1 MTGPYPRRPSAI
13 AERGMVA
20 TSQPLATQAGLRA
33 LEDGGTAV
41 DAAICAAAVLCV
53 VEPMMTGLGGDAFA
67 IVHRDGKLDGLNSSG
82 RAPAAADPDTLGAIP
97 IRGPLAVTVPGAVAG
112 WAALA
117 ERHGRLGLDRLLRD
131 AIEIAERGFAVTPV
145 IAGMWQADADALA
158 GFPEA
163 ARTWLPAPRAGELR
177 RLPELARTLREVA
190 EHGPDGFYRGRIA
203 EAICAASPLSS
214 DDLTAHRAEWVE
226 PLRVRYRG
234 VEVCEL
240 PPNGQGAAAL
250 QALGML
256 DCLEL
261 PADEVERVHQQAEA
275 AKLAFADAY
284 RHIHDGPLPAGYLDP
299 SYLAERAGLIEQGRA
314 GSPAPGDLPRGGT
327 VYLCA
332 VDHERTACSLIQSIY
347 YHFGSLVV
355 APGTGVTLQNR
366 GACFTLE
373 PGHPNRLAA
382 GKRPFH
388 TIIPGMLVE
397 GASLIGPFGLM
408 GGHMQ
413 PQGHLQLVSQL
424 IDRGLDPQAAIDEPR
439 FRLDLSDGDWT
450 LALEAPLWRHGGV
463 LGRRGH
469 RVLLDPDPTGFGG
482 AQAILVHGDALIGG
496 SESRKDG
503 VVLGR

>member
-1 MTGPYPRRPSAI
+1 MTRAYPRRSSAV

-20 TSQPLATQAGLRA
+20 TSQPLATQAGLQA
-33 LEDGGTAV
+33 LADGGTAV
-41 DAAICAAAVLCV
+41 DAAIAAAAVLCV

-67 IVHRDGKLDGLNSSG
+67 IIHRDGKLDGLNSSG
-82 RAPAAADPDTLGAIP
+82 RSPAAADPDALGAIP

-145 IAGMWQADADALA
+145 IAGMWQAGAGALA

-163 ARTWLPAPRAGELR
+163 ARTWLPAPRVGELR
-177 RLPELARTLREVA
+177 RLPELARTLRAIA
-190 EHGPDGFYRGRIA
+190 EHGPDGFYRGRVA
-203 EAICAASPLSS
+203 DAICSATPLSA
-214 DDLTAHRAEWVE
+214 DDLAAHRAEWVE
-226 PLRVRYRG
+226 PLRVPYRG

-256 DCLEL
+256 GCLDL
-261 PADEVERVHQQAEA
+261 PADEVDRVHVQAEA

-299 SYLAERAGLIEQGRA
+299 AYLAERAGLIQRERA
-314 GSPAPGDLPRGGT
+314 GAPGPGNLPRGDT

-332 VDHERTACSLIQSIY
+332 VDGERTACSLIQSIY
-347 YHFGSLVV
+347 YAFGSLVV
-355 APGTGVTLQNR
+355 APQTGVTLQNR

-373 PGHPNRLAA
+373 PGHPNRLAP

-388 TIIPGMLVE
+388 TIIPGMLVD
-397 GASLIGPFGLM
+397 GDALLGPFGLM

-439 FRLDLSDGDWT
+439 FRLDLADGEWA